1 MNEAA
6 MRSRD
11 RHEFRDAAE
20 FTIVGF
26 RTFEG
31 PAVDDFDGVQ
41 NLPDVSADQN
51 GMKGAY
57 R

>member
-1 MNEAA
+1 MP
-6 MRSRD
+6 R
-11 RHEFRDAAE
+11 
-20 FTIVGF
+20 IL
-26 RTFEG
+26 EG
-31 PAVDDFDGVQ
+31 LVFGTEKNRENDFNGAQ